1 MIGKEAYCSFII
13 GYLITAY
20 FNIVRKSIQDLVPK
34 AIMHLLVNFTKEN
47 VQNRLV
53 SSLYREELFDHLLK
67 EDPAVAQERERCK
80 AMLDIYK
87 NVFTLISEAM

>member
-1 MIGKEAYCSFII
+1 MFLL

-20 FNIVRKSIQDLVPK
+20 FNIVRKTIQDLVPK
-34 AIMHLLVNFTKEN
+34 AIMHLLVNFTREN

-67 EDPAVAQERERCK
+67 EDPTIAQERERCK
-80 AMLDIYK
+80 SMLDIYK
-87 NVFTLISEAM
+87 NVFSLISEAM